1 MEQSTE
7 SNLFELHV
15 DHNVSTYL
23 TETAKWAKFMAI
35 MGFIGCGF
43 MVLFS
48 LFIGSFLS
56 AAFLR
61 MGGGTAGLGYMGGFL
76 SFIYIVIAIVYFF
89 PCLYLYNFAS
99 KMQVALRS
107 NDQDLLSLSFRN
119 LKSCYRFVGILMIIV
134 LALWVLGAVL
144 ALIGLAFGH

>member
-15 DHNVSTYL
+15 DHNVSGYL

-35 MGFIGCGF
+35 MGFIGSGF
-43 MVLFS
+43 LLLCS
-48 LFIGSFLS
+48 IFIGSFLS

-61 MGGGTAGLGYMGGFL
+61 MGSGAAGLGYMGGFL
-76 SFIYIVIAIVYFF
+76 SFIYVAIAIIYFF

-99 KMQVALRS
+99 KMQIALRS
-107 NDQDLLSLSFRN
+107 NDQDQLSLSFKN

-134 LALWVLGAVL
+134 LALWVLGIVL